1 MPLTETVTNTSERI
15 DKLEQAIYSIKD
27 KYSKY
32 LSVFYYFDPNSLG
45 TISEILLSKLVNLD
59 TELTSEHTG
68 AAGGLTDVIID
79 DISVSLKTTAEKK
92 AISLGSDEV
101 NVPKG
106 TTGET
111 ARLLNQAFNN
121 NQAIRIPITLDRT
134 VTALIEDDVVS
145 SKIKKNLEDRIV
157 SISKKLAGD
166 DDKETFIWVEKKYDK
181 NQIIINLTI
190 HITEYQYLLVKD
202 RLLNS
207 FVYFTE
213 RAWGLKDVN
222 GKILVQA
229 DNSGKALN
237 IMPEFVHATP
247 NKKTI
252 SIDLPV
258 KALQGQSLSSAKTLI
273 STKLFTALDD
283 IYESLN

>member
-1 MPLTETVTNTSERI
+1 MTNEVTITSENI
-15 DKLEQAIYSIKD
+15 NKLEQAIYSIKD

-68 AAGGLTDVIID
+68 ASGGLTDVIID
-79 DISVSLKTTAEKK
+79 NISVSLKTTAEKK

-121 NQAIRIPITLDRT
+121 NQAIRIPITLDRS
-134 VTALIEDDVVS
+134 VTNLIEDDTVS
-145 SKIKKNLEDRIV
+145 NKIKKNLEDRIV
-157 SISKKLAGD
+157 SISKKLSGD
-166 DDKETFIWVEKKYDK
+166 SDKETFIWVEKKYDK
-181 NQIIINLTI
+181 NQIIVNLTI
-190 HITEYQYLLVKD
+190 HITEYRYLSVKN